1 MISELTITKDVFDT
15 LLKMREELD
24 QIIETIEIMNDKELM
39 EGINRALRE
48 AEEGKIHE
56 LKNIDNLL

>member
-1 MISELTITKDVFDT
+1 MMSELTITKDVFDT

-39 EGINRALRE
+39 EGINRALRGQRR
-48 AEEGKIHE
+48 AKST
-56 LKNIDNLL
+56 N